1 MNKKNTAKR
10 KRISI
15 TVDESLDNAV
25 QKYVAMS
32 ETKITRSYCYEQ
44 AIKIFLNK
52 DDDVLSKAIVDTI
65 KNSIKM
71 FEDRYCRILAKNCK
85 TTYSLEYLVLN
96 MFAYLC
102 NSENDTK
109 FLLENKEEANRRAY
123 QTLKDGLIERDIDTL
138 FPGEEMK
145 NKAMK
150 K

>member
-1 MNKKNTAKR
+1 MRKGNPRRKK
-10 KRISI
+10 ISI
-15 TVDESLDNAV
+15 TVDKELDLAV

-32 ETKITRSYCYEQ
+32 NSKITKSYCYEQ
-44 AIKIFLNK
+44 AIKMFLNK
-52 DDDVLSKAIVDTI
+52 DDEVLSKAIVDTI

-109 FLLENKEEANRRAY
+109 FLLENKEEANKRAY

-138 FPGEEMK
+138 FPEEEMK